1 MQCWTTKP
9 YGIRH
14 ALCNRVLS
22 DAGIAYSVCGGV
34 AVCLHGYQRNTV
46 DLDIVVRPGDSSK
59 VRELLK
65 KAGLSWQSDTKEFRT
80 EAEIAVQF
88 LIAGES
94 ARGREVKI
102 AEPTGDENV
111 EVINGLTVFRLSSL
125 IEMKLACGLANMRR
139 THKDFADV
147 VELIA
152 IRNLD
157 GSISMLLHKS
167 LRKTFRELVRHAR
180 GDA

>member
-1 MQCWTTKP
+1 
-9 YGIRH
+9 
-14 ALCNRVLS
+14 
-22 DAGIAYSVCGGV
+22 
-34 AVCLHGYQRNTV
+34 
-46 DLDIVVRPGDSSK
+46 
-59 VRELLK
+59 
-65 KAGLSWQSDTKEFRT
+65 LSWQSDTKEFRT